1 MNDLDSYGIPT
12 AYIKATS
19 IKLLEQNKEE
29 IKLEIRKQLA
39 ESNKYAIS
47 DAIRAILLAVKNKN
61 EEFKLDEQRKLIVLV
76 LNAIIWRSNKVI
88 NNALDVTSQVVTK
101 FPTLIDSEIEKLALL
116 ALKITDNF
124 SDPEKEFNNMEL
136 EEKLNVRKNSARL
149 AYDIYLFYVEKEQE
163 IPQEILKWKEICAS
177 EKEFAEV
184 RIQWKTN

>member
-1 MNDLDSYGIPT
+1 MTLIRTGFQQHILKRPQSSYFSRIR
-12 AYIKATS
+12 
-19 IKLLEQNKEE
+19 EE

-39 ESNKYAIS
+39 ENNKYAIS

-76 LNAIIWRSNKVI
+76 LNSIIWRSNKVI